1 MWKLYGKMR
10 FGVNV
15 GFDYT
20 ELIRSIFLHNFDV
33 LNGEKISYGHV
44 VYAREEKIRIL
55 KNFIK
60 NCNRAVEHG
69 LNQFFRPAPSSGLT
83 LLPVF
88 SSGANFYEE
97 HEDFRGFVKRDASFE
112 YMKNRS
118 FSYEQELRIA
128 VEILEERQ
136 EALEQEGVILRSGNR
151 NGKRHLVLKFDLA
164 RSIRRLYL
172 SPKIQQKEKAEIL
185 ENLHAHL
192 CLERVRVYSS
202 ESTVR

>member
-1 MWKLYGKMR
+1 MGKNFLRACCLCTGRKNQNSEKLYQ
-10 FGVNV
+10 
-15 GFDYT
+15 
-20 ELIRSIFLHNFDV
+20 EL
-33 LNGEKISYGHV
+33 
-44 VYAREEKIRIL
+44 
-55 KNFIK
+55 
-60 NCNRAVEHG
+60 
-69 LNQFFRPAPSSGLT
+69 QSSGRACFESVFSPGPFIWT
-83 LLPVF
+83 DFIPVF

-185 ENLHAHL
+185 ENLHAHS